1 MAGKISEYT
10 NAVATFA
17 DGDLVD
23 VSKRIST
30 SPDTFQSQKLEFAQF
45 QAFIQANASNILNTN
60 GLTLGGNYSHDLD
73 SNTLT
78 FTNGTLNVDSNIILN
93 SNVNAPNLPTAS
105 TGLSAGDF
113 WNENGIVRV
122 GTSGAGVS
130 TIYTANGTLTGD
142 RTVTLG
148 DNKLTFDFDA
158 VTSSEVAPINFEF
171 ESGSFDGYTRW
182 SQNGGVT
189 IRSGGNAPSLTVQN
203 KVGTNNFKAKS
214 AGGGYLG
221 LEGSASNVW
230 RINNGDS
237 EGGIEFGRNA
247 FKFYFGGGVMHR
259 IQQGGSGGGAHFY
272 ESGISGNLGYFVVG
286 NNTILGTEDISLQGQ
301 TAIKGAGTTGSSLL
315 SLYDG
320 ASTPVKVA
328 EFSDNGKFEML
339 TTTSGILLPRLT
351 TAEKIAISTPDTNL
365 VVFDTTL
372 NSLQRWNGTAWVS
385 MASGYGIVQVLRDSD
400 NGNPTFYSDLQSGLE
415 TCKTAGSR
423 NTIVLCSDVTTT
435 TSININRGG
444 SGLGN
449 GYEYETLT
457 IDFNGFTLTNNQ
469 ADSSFA
475 FDVSFGNIV
484 AENRQITFKNGR
496 VLRTSGTGTHY
507 ALHCDEG
514 ENDGHLFMS
523 NMYWLCE
530 NSHTIKLEIDEFDS
544 SYKDFG
550 GSIFESNGGT
560 CLRIQHYSCKNFT
573 CISNSASNC
582 FSLVENSKAT
592 NFEVLNTSTGNG
604 INVGGTNDITFFKVK
619 TISGIGIDC
628 GDDFEGVCSQFYIET
643 TTGEGI
649 DTTGTNS
656 GFDLKFSHF
665 VIKSENATCIDSN
678 HNNTIFSNFAVSNDS
693 DTKPTISEVNNGDRK
708 YINGT
713 VINYGSNFCFIATNV
728 KDIELNNVTLISRG
742 GTPCNVS
749 VDNALYNVTFNH
761 CSFIAQ
767 SNVSTANAVFIG
779 TTIGSVGFLNC
790 SFDVAN
796 ASANCLNATT
806 SRTISVGNSGFKG
819 ATTPINSNITVS
831 LTTAPDSNGNY
842 TL

>member
-1 MAGKISEYT
+1 MSATPNIDPLKIKGNKLDAIQAPGVSDDSSQNYS
-10 NAVATFA
+10 V
-17 DGDLVD
+17 GSKWVD
-23 VSKRIST
+23 V
-30 SPDTFQSQKLEFAQF
+30 
-45 QAFIQANASNILNTN
+45 TN
-60 GLTLGGNYSHDLD
+60 DKVYFCTDA
-73 SNTLT
+73 T
-78 FTNGTLNVDSNIILN
+78 
-93 SNVNAPNLPTAS
+93 
-105 TGLSAGDF
+105 
-113 WNENGIVRV
+113 V
-122 GTSGAGVS
+122 GAATW
-130 TIYTANGTLTGD
+130 
-142 RTVTLG
+142 
-148 DNKLTFDFDA
+148 
-158 VTSSEVAPINFEF
+158 SEV
-171 ESGSFDGYTRW
+171 
-182 SQNGGVT
+182 
-189 IRSGGNAPSLTVQN
+189 
-203 KVGTNNFKAKS
+203 
-214 AGGGYLG
+214 
-221 LEGSASNVW
+221 
-230 RINNGDS
+230 
-237 EGGIEFGRNA
+237 
-247 FKFYFGGGVMHR
+247 
-259 IQQGGSGGGAHFY
+259 GSGGGGNTIYNADDTIGTNRIVDLTDSLRFQDSTGNNVVKINGSGEFELSSGGSIY
-272 ESGISGNLGYFVVG
+272 GKMFTNGKWALGGSTTIGSQSGITLHKNTLIKSESDSASNIAFQVLDTSNSSIFRVYGDKRLLFGA
-286 NNTILGTEDISLQGQ
+286 NNFIGSEGMSIQKP
-301 TAIKGAGTTGSSLL
+301 TAIKGIGTTGSSLL
-315 SLYDG
+315 SLYNG

-328 EFSDNGKFEML
+328 EFSDNGKFEMS

-423 NTIVLCSDVTTT
+423 NTVVLCSDVTTT

-573 CISNSASNC
+573 CISNSALNC
-582 FSLVENSKAT
+582 FTLIENSKAT

-713 VINYGSNFCFIATNV
+713 VINYGTNFCFIAINV

-742 GTPCNVS
+742 GTTCNVS

-767 SNVSTANAVFIG
+767 SNVSTAHAVFIG

-806 SRTISVGNSGFKG
+806 SRTIAVGNSGFKG